1 MSVRKQGP
9 RTAPAGPRFRGMEKG
24 GAFAP
29 PCSRLLATVSLE
41 RGATLHVVEATVRRR
56 EVVERHVRDGEGGEH
71 GGEHGERGER
81 EVAGHFV
88 LLVSS

>member
-1 MSVRKQGP
+1 MLHVNKVPGRPLRGHVSV
-9 RTAPAGPRFRGMEKG
+9 AWRGG
-24 GAFAP
+24 GLSPP
-29 PCSRLLATVSLE
+29 PCSCLLATVSLE
-41 RGATLHVVEATVRRR
+41 RGAALHVVEATLRRR

-71 GGEHGERGER
+71 GGEHGERGKR